1 MTCSLDEPH
10 PYGSRLD
17 VGNKKSALLA
27 NVSQLSPASV
37 TAGKDA
43 RSSGYRIT
51 ELSVDSKHFKE
62 KVYTERLLLVA
73 FFGRYQATMSSSK

>member
-1 MTCSLDEPH
+1 MTCLLDKPH

-43 RSSGYRIT
+43 RSPGYRRT
-51 ELSVDSKHFKE
+51 ELSVDYTHFKE
-62 KVYTERLLLVA
+62 KVSTELVA